1 MAHPE
6 RADRAE
12 ALARRLNVPISY
24 DPEPD
29 EERNPWRCARQA
41 WKVASSKK
49 GATHAM
55 VIQED
60 IMCRDDFLKHARRAL
75 RAKPDRPT
83 SFFLGWLPS
92 PTAQLALSHAN
103 RCAAW
108 VPGAYAGWCPT
119 IALAMPRWMGE
130 QLAAFDDGTRPVA
143 DDDVAGRYL
152 RELGVRW
159 WATIPSLVDHDD
171 DAPSLMSMGTRNR
184 RAMCWL
190 GESDPNLINW
200 DAD

>member
-1 MAHPE
+1 MAHPSRSE
-6 RADRAE
+6 YAE
-12 ALARRLNVPISY
+12 ALAARLKVPIVY

-41 WKVASSKK
+41 WKVASSKQ

-60 IMCRDDFLKHARRAL
+60 VICRDDLLKHVRRAL
-75 RAKPDRPT
+75 RAKPDRAV

-92 PTAQLALSHAN
+92 QTAQLALSHAS

-108 VPGAYAGWCPT
+108 VPGAHAGWCPT

-152 RELGVRW
+152 RELGTGW
-159 WATIPSLVDHDD
+159 YATIPSLVDHDD

-184 RAMCWL
+184 GAMCYL
-190 GESDPNLINW
+190 GHGDPTRINW
-200 DAD
+200 NAD